1 MGHGVTQT
9 ALQHPW
15 SCPPPPSPN
24 PRSSLFM
31 GLHPDNT
38 RRRIWTCS
46 TRAWM
51 VTKTLSLTVPA
62 LPQLSSCTDPL
73 QAETLKVPF
82 FFSPPSH
89 HIFFYLNPR
98 LRKPLSTAALALSR
112 RRDLRRA
119 LGGDKPDL
127 SAADVRGGAKPSHHW
142 GFRHRG
148 WCFLLKS
155 QRPWA
160 YK

>member
-1 MGHGVTQT
+1 
-9 ALQHPW
+9 
-15 SCPPPPSPN
+15 
-24 PRSSLFM
+24 
-31 GLHPDNT
+31 
-38 RRRIWTCS
+38 
-46 TRAWM
+46 M
-51 VTKTLSLTVPA
+51 VTKTLSLTIPA
-62 LPQLSSCTDPL
+62 LPQLGSYTDPL
-73 QAETLKVPF
+73 QAETLEVPF
-82 FFSPPSH
+82 FFSPPSR

-98 LRKPLSTAALALSR
+98 LQKPLSTAALALSR
-112 RRDLRRA
+112 GRDLRRA

-142 GFRHRG
+142 GFRHKG